1 MADVPWESE
10 ESRNYICMQNI
21 VADVVSEGLKN
32 VFKREWNSRYHASVG
47 AWDDTSASGAQLFH
61 SEKAR
66 KRPNIK
72 DYQKKFQHGDTNQW
86 DCSTLFDAILYSN
99 SIGATLNPIIKTEVD
114 KLRIIRNNIM
124 HPPGKPR
131 LTDLEFQNMTS
142 DVENSFKALSL
153 PIDKITSIKS
163 KRNRYKSF
171 QILPPKPTHEV
182 VNRSE
187 KVNEIKK
194 DLQKLRDDND
204 GKLTYF
210 YISGNPGSGKS
221 QLSRHLG
228 EDLYKSVDW
237 QANATFAM
245 TLDASNLDGL
255 LNSYEDFSRRLNCN
269 EDVLKSVMNSSKPK
283 QEKIKDLRSQITTRI
298 QNWKSWWIIV
308 DNAED
313 LDKIYPLL
321 PQMGGCNLE

>member
-1 MADVPWESE
+1 M
-10 ESRNYICMQNI
+10 
-21 VADVVSEGLKN
+21 EG
-32 VFKREWNSRYHASVG
+32 V
-47 AWDDTSASGAQLFH
+47 
-61 SEKAR
+61 R
-66 KRPNIK
+66 KQR
-72 DYQKKFQHGDTNQW
+72 
-86 DCSTLFDAILYSN
+86 AI
-99 SIGATLNPIIKTEVD
+99 TT
-114 KLRIIRNNIM
+114 
-124 HPPGKPR
+124 
-131 LTDLEFQNMTS
+131 TDLEFQNLTS

-182 VNRSE
+182 VYRSE
-187 KVNEIKK
+187 KVNEIKQ

-237 QANATFAM
+237 QANATFVM

-283 QEKIKDLRSQITTRI
+283 QEKIKDLRSQICI
-298 QNWKSWWIIV
+298 S
-308 DNAED
+308 
-313 LDKIYPLL
+313 
-321 PQMGGCNLE
+321 